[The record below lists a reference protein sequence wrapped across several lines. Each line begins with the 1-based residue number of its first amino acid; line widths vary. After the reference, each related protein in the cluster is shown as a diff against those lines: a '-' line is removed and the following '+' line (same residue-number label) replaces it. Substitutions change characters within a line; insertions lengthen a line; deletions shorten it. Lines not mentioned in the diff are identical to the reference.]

1 MGSARKFDNP
11 GICTQHPIQPELSA
25 PMSTGATLD
34 LHVNETT
41 ISFPFAEAQARD
53 VSTAINGLL
62 QTFAA
67 KQAAER
73 PKRWQA
79 MEYRYKGTL
88 LNLKEPHAKCGSC
101 LELVMLCSC
110 THQASAAT
118 SARHAWAGEDAT
130 SLHHRLMALSP
141 AMFRPEPHL
150 GFTISLPLLAVYKTH
165 LLHNGDQ
172 RQIPLCSTLGA
183 NEMPHSFSTK
193 RVLQSSPLRHR
204 KRWRVRRR
212 GGG

>member
-1 MGSARKFDNP
+1 MLPLGVISDVEFPEIHLYRHTGSMGSVRKFDNP
-11 GICTQHPIQPELSA
+11 EICTQNPIQNEISA

-88 LNLKEPHAKCGSC
+88 LNFKELHANCGSC

-110 THQASAAT
+110 THQT
-118 SARHAWAGEDAT
+118 SAPTSPRHAWAGEDAT

-150 GFTISLPLLAVYKTH
+150 GFTISLP
-165 LLHNGDQ
+165 
-172 RQIPLCSTLGA
+172 
-183 NEMPHSFSTK
+183 
-193 RVLQSSPLRHR
+193 QSSL
-204 KRWRVRRR
+204 WQCT
-212 GGG
+212 